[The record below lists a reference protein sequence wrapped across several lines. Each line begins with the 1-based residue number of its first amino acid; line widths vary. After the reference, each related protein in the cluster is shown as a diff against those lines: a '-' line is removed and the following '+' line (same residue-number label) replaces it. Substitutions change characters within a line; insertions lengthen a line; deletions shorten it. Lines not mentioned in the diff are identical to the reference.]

1 MSTHRYQIKTS
12 ICNLIH
18 KPTHEKEGERV
29 IEETQALTA
38 VGNSVA
44 LRWRWWPPASH
55 ILLQVTATEPA
66 RECGSSDNRSQI
78 YSYIFFQS
86 FMS

>member
-1 MSTHRYQIKTS
+1 MTHRYQIKTS

-29 IEETQALTA
+29 IEETQALITA
-38 VGNSVA
+38 GNSVA
-44 LRWRWWPPASH
+44 LHWRRWPLASH
-55 ILLQVTATEPA
+55 VLLQATATEPA
-66 RECGSSDNRSQI
+66 QESGFSDNRSQI
-78 YSYIFFQS
+78 YNYIFFQS